1 MTVVRRQ
8 NPVVGL
14 AVQSLKR
21 LCSGYDAI
29 DNAFYIAQARVSNML
44 RAQRRHVKIKMEV
57 NASPRLSSLG
67 SRFEIGLVYHGLY
80 SAAVCPGL
88 ALGDLVIDL
97 PSPPTTPDLASTT
110 SMSSAT
116 LTFLLPVREF
126 ALRDSSV
133 ESSALVTQNRSRSIA
148 NYTMR
153 NVKMHARLA
162 FGHPCLAPG
171 RTMSRRF
178 LCHPL
183 WTQCWWA
190 ISGPQDASK
199 TSTRICLSSQRSSTS
214 KLSTSGAYNLTWI
227 TWSPR
232 LSDKVRCSHVFMTAM
247 NDEAAAEE
255 RREAALG
262 FVEEPSEESGSGA
275 QDVDSQSVLYS
286 SSIR

>member
-1 MTVVRRQ
+1 MTCIRYSRKSLPNGDQGFFGFFRLGGWGAHKSQGDLPWATYRAVVRRQ
-8 NPVVGL
+8 SPVVGL

-29 DNAFYIAQARVSNML
+29 DNAFYITQARVSNML

-80 SAAVCPGL
+80 SAAVCPGV

-97 PSPPTTPDLASTT
+97 PSPPTTPDLVPHRTN
-110 SMSSAT
+110 
-116 LTFLLPVREF
+116 LLLREF

-162 FGHPCLAPG
+162 FGHPMPCSWKNHIEEIS
-171 RTMSRRF
+171 MSSF
-178 LCHPL
+178 VDSVLVGNL
-183 WTQCWWA
+183 WTPRCFEDIDPNLPQQPKVKHFEA
-190 ISGPQDASK
+190 IDQ
-199 TSTRICLSSQRSSTS
+199 
-214 KLSTSGAYNLTWI
+214 
-227 TWSPR
+227 WSVQFDLDR
-232 LSDKVRCSHVFMTAM
+232 LV
-247 NDEAAAEE
+247 AETE
-255 RREAALG
+255 
-262 FVEEPSEESGSGA
+262 
-275 QDVDSQSVLYS
+275 
-286 SSIR
+286 